1 MYSMT
6 GYGKAELRTKAGK
19 FTVEISSVN
28 NRYLEITPRLPRQ
41 FLSLEYNLRELVGSK
56 LNRGKINIYIGFDEP
71 EDATGKYLINKK
83 AFISYYQQLV
93 AIKKE
98 VKINSEI
105 DLSTLALLPEITKI
119 ENRDVDINVIWSHL
133 KRVTA
138 KALTDLIAM
147 RRREGLAMAK
157 DMNKRIAILAKKIPQ
172 IEKKTKQA
180 VKKFR
185 EQLNKRLSELLD
197 TSLLDK
203 TRIEEEIIIMSE
215 KTDVT
220 EECTRFLSHLDQ
232 FKNTVKLNSSMGKKL
247 NFILQELNREA
258 NTIASKCSDVNISS
272 LIIDIKEE
280 IEKLRELVQNVE

>member
-1 MYSMT
+1 MT

-105 DLSTLALLPEITKI
+105 DLSTLVLLPEITKI